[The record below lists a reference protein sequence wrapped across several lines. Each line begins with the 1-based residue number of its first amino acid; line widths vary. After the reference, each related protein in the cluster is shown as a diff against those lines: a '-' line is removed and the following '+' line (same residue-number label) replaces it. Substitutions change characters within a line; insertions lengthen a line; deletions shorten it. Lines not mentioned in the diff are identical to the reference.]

1 MQNKKYRWNSPHSVQ
16 GQNDECYSK
25 NDLILYS
32 QTDAPEGHPHGWPF
46 QKTTDQLHAVL
57 QKLNEGNKNE

>member
-25 NDLILYS
+25 NDLILDS
-32 QTDAPEGHPHGWPF
+32 QMMLLKAIRKDGPF
-46 QKTTDQLHAVL
+46 RKL
-57 QKLNEGNKNE
+57 QTSFMPFCKN